1 MKIRVQRMRRILTGR
16 GTPAKTPR
24 RPEAKR
30 TRDTLPPVTEPIQA
44 REPAAEPEG
53 IEGPEKQAGIL
64 AGIWAELR
72 YRDHTS
78 GSLALST
85 LVLSLPAI
93 LTSLAGGGVYQ
104 LVDLYFIGQLGPV
117 ATAAVGATNQVM
129 RQFAFLLTFGTALG
143 AQMLVARLVGA
154 GRMDQAEHVA
164 GQVLVTAAGICI
176 LIALLGLFPEAL
188 LALLTTD
195 PEVVVT
201 GAPYVQL
208 TFFLM
213 FGQVFGMMVSFI
225 LTGAG
230 ETTTPMI
237 ISLVT
242 TPIAIF
248 AEWCLIF
255 GHFGLPALGVAGV
268 AIGVAISSAV
278 GLALLLWVVL
288 TGRCRIRL
296 RLRHLV
302 PDPASV
308 RQIVGVSWQPAL
320 HLLARTSMVFFF
332 MALAGYLGTN
342 VQAAYTI
349 GLRIE
354 MVPILIAFPIAN
366 ACSTLVGQNLARGD
380 VARAWRS
387 IWVATGMSVGALSVI
402 AVVLFLLRESFVS
415 AFSEDPEV
423 IAVAS
428 EYLAFACAI
437 LVLHGLYFVAFRA
450 LQGAGDMN
458 SPMVISIAVAA
469 TVGAPSG
476 YYLATQTGLGPTG
489 MWIGNLLY
497 CLVNTLLMYAWLLL
511 GRWARRPV

>member
-1 MKIRVQRMRRILTGR
+1 
-16 GTPAKTPR
+16 
-24 RPEAKR
+24 
-30 TRDTLPPVTEPIQA
+30 VTEQIRA
-44 REPAAEPEG
+44 AESGAEPEG

-64 AGIWAELR
+64 AGLWAELR
-72 YRDHTS
+72 YRDHTR
-78 GSLALST
+78 GSLAFST
-85 LVLSLPAI
+85 LILALPAI
-93 LTSLAGGGVYQ
+93 LTSLAGGAVYQ
-104 LVDLYFIGQLGPV
+104 LIDLYFIGQLGAV

-154 GRMDQAEHVA
+154 GRTEEAERVA
-164 GQVLVTAAGICI
+164 GQVLVTAAGLCI

-188 LALLTTD
+188 LAPLTND
-195 PEVVVT
+195 PEVVET
-201 GAPYVQL
+201 GAPYVRL

-213 FGQVFGMMVSFI
+213 FGQIFGMMVGFI

-255 GHFGLPALGVAGV
+255 GHCGLPALGLAGV
-268 AIGVAISSAV
+268 AIGVAIASTV
-278 GLALLLWVVL
+278 GLALSLWVVL
-288 TGRCRIRL
+288 TGRCRVRL
-296 RLRHLV
+296 RLRHLI
-302 PDPASV
+302 PDRAIV
-308 RQIVGVSWQPAL
+308 GQIVRVSWQPAL
-320 HLLARTSMVFFF
+320 HLLARTTMVFFF

-366 ACSTLVGQNLARGD
+366 ACSTLVGQNLAHGD
-380 VARAWRS
+380 LGRAWRS
-387 IWVATGMSVGALSVI
+387 IWVAAGMSVGALSVI
-402 AVVLFLLRESFVS
+402 AAILFLLREPFVS

-428 EYLAFACAI
+428 EYLAFVSAI
-437 LVLHGLYFVAFRA
+437 LVLHGVYFVAFRA

-458 SPMVISIAVAA
+458 SPMLISIGVAA
-469 TVGAPSG
+469 VVGAPSG
-476 YYLATQTGLGPTG
+476 YWLATQTDLGPTG

-497 CLVNTLLMYAWLLL
+497 SVVNTLLMTAWLLL
-511 GRWARRPV
+511 GRWARRPA